1 MNLAEFKRRL
11 MTEPTD
17 RSREMVEA
25 RAAGGE
31 FAAAAAES
39 DRFERALGHAL
50 DVPVPHGL
58 SDRLILRQSIEGE
71 KRTMRWVQWG
81 AMAAALAIA
90 VAVTVVLMN
99 PATSTAD
106 LRRHVAWHWQL
117 DGPQVLAASL
127 ANVREDPDHV
137 QEILAELGVQA
148 SPELLEHVRLS
159 KFCPTPDGKGAH
171 LVLETASGPVTV
183 YYMPRTRLA
192 ESPMTMEIGGGI
204 RAAAVNVERG
214 SVALV
219 ADRLTDG
226 AELAREIGEQLA
238 FAPAATI

>member
-11 MTEPTD
+11 MTDPGD
-17 RSREMVEA
+17 RSPEMVRA
-25 RAAGGE
+25 RSAGDE
-31 FAAAAAES
+31 FEQAAAES
-39 DRFERALGHAL
+39 GRFERALSRAV
-50 DVPVPHGL
+50 DVPVPSGL
-58 SDRLILRQSIEGE
+58 SDRIILRQSIEGE
-71 KRTMRWVQWG
+71 KRSMRWVQWS

-99 PATSTAD
+99 PATSEAD

-127 ANVREDPDHV
+127 ADVREDPDHV
-137 QEILAELGVQA
+137 QEILAEFGVQA

-171 LVLETASGPVTV
+171 LILETPSGPVTV

-214 SVALV
+214 SVVLV
-219 ADRLTDG
+219 ADRLADG

-238 FAPAATI
+238 FAPETTI